1 MVVTSAEVVVVES
14 LPVVVVEFPPSGVSQ
29 GDLMMRSKRI
39 FSRKLQMMVLL
50 HLDQMGVR

>member
-1 MVVTSAEVVVVES
+1 MVTSAEVVVVES